1 MKHLHTTPDSRKNA
15 RPSSPSS
22 IPPTSVKEMRVRG
35 WEQADI
41 ILFTGD
47 AFVDHPAF
55 GAAVIA
61 RVLEHEGLKVAVVP
75 QPNWR
80 DDLRDFKKLGAPRL
94 FFGVTS
100 GNMDSMVNHYTANK
114 RLRSNDAYTPGNAA
128 GQRPD
133 YAVTVYANIL
143 RDLFPTNPIILGG
156 IEASLR
162 RFTHYDYWSDSLKPS
177 ILIDSRADL
186 VVYGLGEQ
194 AIVEVARALNAGQR
208 VEEVQNIPQTVY
220 RTNDQ
225 AALRIPNAIV
235 LSSFDDCQRDKH
247 AFGQSFIK
255 IEQESNSMYQKH
267 LIEPFRDSWIVVNPS
282 YPPQST
288 TIVDAVYDLPFTRRP
303 HPRYDGKGPI
313 TAFEMIKDSV
323 NIHRGCFGGCSFCTI
338 SAHQGK
344 FISSRSKESVLKELR
359 TIAASPDFKGHI
371 TDVGGPSANM
381 YQMEGIDLAVC
392 AVCKRASCIYPTVCE
407 NLNVDHTPMVELYRE
422 AREIEGITKVTI
434 GSGLRYDM
442 LIDKNNKPRH
452 KSALTY
458 IRELVTHHVS
468 GRLKVAPEHVS
479 DKILKLI
486 RKPSFDYFLHFR
498 ERFNAV
504 NKELGR
510 KQQLIPYFISSLPA
524 SDLSD
529 MAEVSVQLRD
539 LDMRLEQV
547 QDFTPT
553 PLTLGSVVYYT
564 GVDPYSR
571 KELYIAR
578 TPAQKK
584 LQQLFFFLYR
594 ADKRAELKKEL
605 GKLKRFDVLRRLG
618 L

>member
-1 MKHLHTTPDSRKNA
+1 MTPTSRA
-15 RPSSPSS
+15 THDHAAL
-22 IPPTSVKEMRVRG
+22 PPTSVKEMRARG
-35 WEQADI
+35 WEQADV

-80 DDLRDFKKLGAPRL
+80 DDLRDFKKLGSPRL

-114 RLRSNDAYTPGNAA
+114 RLRSNDAYTPGNLA

-133 YAVTVYANIL
+133 YAVAVYSNIL
-143 RDLFPTNPIILGG
+143 RDLFPDTPIILGG

-177 ILIDSRADL
+177 ILVDSRADL

-208 VEEVQNIPQTVY
+208 IDDVRDIPQTVY

-288 TIVDAVYDLPFTRRP
+288 AIVDAVYDLPFTRRP

-313 TAFEMIKDSV
+313 PAFEMIKDSV

-381 YQMEGIDLAVC
+381 YQMEGIDLAIC
-392 AVCKRASCIYPTVCE
+392 ATCKRASCIHPTVCE
-407 NLNVDHTPMVELYRE
+407 NLNVDHTPMIELYRE
-422 AREIEGITKVTI
+422 ARQIEGIKKVTI

-442 LIDKNNKPRH
+442 LIDKNNKLRH
-452 KSALTY
+452 KSALMY

-479 DKILKLI
+479 EKILKLI
-486 RKPSFDYFLHFR
+486 RK
-498 ERFNAV
+498 
-504 NKELGR
+504 
-510 KQQLIPYFISSLPA
+510 
-524 SDLSD
+524 
-529 MAEVSVQLRD
+529 
-539 LDMRLEQV
+539 
-547 QDFTPT
+547 
-553 PLTLGSVVYYT
+553 
-564 GVDPYSR
+564 
-571 KELYIAR
+571 
-578 TPAQKK
+578 
-584 LQQLFFFLYR
+584 
-594 ADKRAELKKEL
+594 
-605 GKLKRFDVLRRLG
+605 
-618 L
+618 